1 MKERIEAEKGA
12 PPGGPYSPAIRAN
25 GLIFVSGNIPL
36 NPQTGEIVRDSIQDQ
51 VRQTLENLKTI
62 LEAAG
67 SSLDKAVKCTVYLA
81 DLQDFEAMNEVYA
94 GYFTGKAPPARTTI
108 QAARLPKG
116 VAVEIDVI
124 ALE

>member
-36 NPQTGEIVRDSIQDQ
+36 NPQTGEIVRDSFQDQ